1 MNRQR
6 GMQTRISTQRSTNTH
21 TAVLAAFGALGICFS
36 LHWTAD
42 TPRFHVLHPGKASNA
57 V

>member
-42 TPRFHVLHPGKASNA
+42 APRFHVLHSGKASNA